1 MKAVAVELDDS
12 EEPIMQEVKTI
23 GLDIAKSVF
32 QVHGVAPVFVVVPR
46 PAQPECTVWRAFAA
60 RGGLAKISW
69 TPDNLFLRNEKLA
82 ARARKPGETGRKIMR
97 LLKLALAGVCV
108 LGLAGSANSAEPVKI
123 RMSWVAP
130 VSNWASI
137 VLEKKDLAKHL
148 GKSYT
153 LEPVRYQGTPPM
165 ITAIANNELEVSNL
179 AYSSLAI
186 AIENA
191 GLSDIRVI
199 ADEFQDGVPGYYT
212 QQYFVRK
219 DSGINKVEDLK
230 GKVVG
235 TNAGGSAVDV
245 AMRAMLKKHGLEA
258 NRDYTMLEAPL
269 PTMPAVLSD
278 KKADLIPAVLPFSFN
293 PKLREEG
300 KVLFKQTEALGVTQM
315 IVWTARKSFIDKHRA
330 AMVDFMEDM
339 LRITHWY
346 MDPKNHNEVAQIAS
360 KITKAPPERF
370 GWLFTKEDYYRDPNL
385 IPNLEALQRN
395 IDTTRDLGFVKKKID
410 IKQYSDLSLVQE
422 AAKRLK

>member
-1 MKAVAVELDDS
+1 M
-12 EEPIMQEVKTI
+12 
-23 GLDIAKSVF
+23 
-32 QVHGVAPVFVVVPR
+32 
-46 PAQPECTVWRAFAA
+46 
-60 RGGLAKISW
+60 
-69 TPDNLFLRNEKLA
+69 
-82 ARARKPGETGRKIMR
+82 
-97 LLKLALAGVCV
+97 
-108 LGLAGSANSAEPVKI
+108 LGLAGTANSAEPVKI

-191 GLSDIRVI
+191 GLDDIRVI
-199 ADEFQDGVPGYYT
+199 ADEFQDGVLGYYT
-212 QQYFVRK
+212 QEYFVRK

-258 NRDYTMLEAPL
+258 NRDYTLLEAPL
-269 PTMPAVLSD
+269 PTMPAVLFVGQESGPD
-278 KKADLIPAVLPFSFN
+278 PGRPAVFLQSQAAG
-293 PKLREEG
+293 EEG

-315 IVWTARKSFIDKHRA
+315 IVWTARKSFIDKNRA

-339 LRITHWY
+339 LVITRWLRT
-346 MDPKNHNEVAQIAS
+346 Q
-360 KITKAPPERF
+360 KIT
-370 GWLFTKEDYYRDPNL
+370 
-385 IPNLEALQRN
+385 
-395 IDTTRDLGFVKKKID
+395 TRSRRSRPRSRRRRLSVSGGFSPSRTPIA
-410 IKQYSDLSLVQE
+410 IRTCCRTSRPCSATSTRRATSGL
-422 AAKRLK
+422 